1 VDSPRPSNLSAEYN
15 RWWKKLSKDERKTL
29 IESGAFRADEP
40 SNATPN
46 DSRSSVNGGH
56 FDFSRAEDEKTY
68 ANTHAAGSLK
78 NNTPTPPETLI
89 ALEDA
94 PAMQRFEVAALRL
107 RATLFFLLEGLD
119 KSTDPA
125 MRLHADIIRIV
136 VGEGQPPRMKD
147 LASRHGLSR
156 AAISLRCRKLLRRLG
171 LEPSRFM
178 RPEQAVASM
187 KFSRIMRHVTG
198 QHVSIGGVRR
208 PKSLS
213 LDSPRKESFKHPPQ
227 SHAKSDLRKI
237 ETKGLDFRKGKGK
250 PRPTGSPHG

>member
-1 VDSPRPSNLSAEYN
+1 MDSPRPSNLSAEYN

-136 VGEGQPPRMKD
+136 VGEGQPPKMKD

-187 KFSRIMRHVTG
+187 KFSRIMHHVTG
-198 QHVSIGGVRR
+198 HHVSVGGVRR
-208 PKSLS
+208 PKALTLAPPVRNLLS
-213 LDSPRKESFKHPPQ
+213 TPPNPTRSPTYVRLRQKDSIFEKVKQTS
-227 SHAKSDLRKI
+227 
-237 ETKGLDFRKGKGK
+237 GN
-250 PRPTGSPHG
+250 